1 LTACAPAWYAR
12 AMPHHTYQPD
22 AVLFTAEHYG
32 ATIWHVHE
40 LPVNDMAWA
49 FIPVKDRI
57 WAQEPIENLTV
68 LAAFLPE

>member
-1 LTACAPAWYAR
+1 LTGVQTGATR
-12 AMPHHTYQPD
+12 AHH
-22 AVLFTAEHYG
+22 G

-49 FIPVKDRI
+49 FIPTKNRV
-57 WAQEPIENLTV
+57 WEQEPIENLTV